1 MTVISDSR
9 GFLWENLN
17 RRVTS
22 SWPAPGVLRAK
33 VGMTKLRSAH
43 LQVTLQIGCTLFS
56 IPRSDLYPVAKP
68 FPKEA
73 LGQQGTGSL
82 NQTCFAFQI
91 SKQPSEVLG
100 STSKVLNLFNT
111 QAVAKQRIFCSN
123 K

>member
-1 MTVISDSR
+1 MTIISDSR

-17 RRVTS
+17 WRVTS
-22 SWPAPGVLRAK
+22 SRPAPGVLLAK
-33 VGMTKLRSAH
+33 VGSTKLRSAH

-91 SKQPSEVLG
+91 SKQPSEALG
-100 STSKVLNLFNT
+100 STSKVLKLFNT
-111 QAVAKQRIFCSN
+111 QAVAKQRLFCSN